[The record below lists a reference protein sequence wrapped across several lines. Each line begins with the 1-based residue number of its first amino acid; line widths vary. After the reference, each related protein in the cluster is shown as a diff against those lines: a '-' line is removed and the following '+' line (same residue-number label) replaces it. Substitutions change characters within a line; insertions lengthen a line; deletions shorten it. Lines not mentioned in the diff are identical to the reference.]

1 MRISTSRL
9 GNKRMFL
16 ESTPMTWM
24 LRWRAAQQIAK
35 QELRDALFSWS
46 FYVTAA
52 IGPLLSAVFVYNS
65 LAFVAESGLQIHAR
79 PFFIPTLLTTTL
91 AMLFIAAW
99 ATLAIAR
106 PRDQGALRVLFF
118 APVDAYGVIG
128 GHVLAGTAIFGL
140 LVLLVTPLL
149 GLLAFLTNLPF
160 PPLLLVGLLAS
171 PIFAATGVAIGLFIS
186 AIAASSRSAMFFF
199 GATLILAL
207 AIPLGY
213 GALLSIP
220 PTSRYY
226 DALLF
231 VRELVRTF
239 RDILSWVSPYALLS
253 ASIDAAMRGNWLD
266 LLQRVA
272 AGIAGGLAWGALAI
286 WGLRKRGVL
295 A

>member
-1 MRISTSRL
+1 MRISTSRF

-16 ESTPMTWM
+16 QSTPMIWM

-46 FYVTAA
+46 FYITATL
-52 IGPLLSAVFVYNS
+52 GPLLSAVFVYNS
-65 LAFVAESGLQIHAR
+65 LTFVAESGLQILSR
-79 PFFIPTLLTTTL
+79 PFFLPALMTTTL

-128 GHVLAGTAIFGL
+128 GHVLAGSAIFGL
-140 LVLLVTPLL
+140 LVLVVTPLL
-149 GLLAFLTNLPF
+149 GMLSLLTNLPF
-160 PPLLLVGLLAS
+160 PPLLLIGLLAS
-171 PIFAATGVAIGLFIS
+171 PIFAATAVTIGLFIS
-186 AIAASSRSAMFFF
+186 TIAASSRSAMFFF
-199 GATLILAL
+199 GATLIVAL

-213 GALLSIP
+213 SALLSIP

-231 VRELVRTF
+231 VRELMRTL
-239 RDILSWVSPYALLS
+239 RDFLSWVSPYALLS
-253 ASIDAAMRGNWLD
+253 ASIDAAVRGNWPD
-266 LLQRVA
+266 LMQRIAV
-272 AGIAGGLAWGALAI
+272 GILGSIAWGALAI
-286 WGLRKRGVL
+286 WGLRQRGVL